1 MVELRIEK
9 VIMRTNPIR
18 LLGVTALISL
28 SACSSSNEATP
39 TPGEVGGAEA
49 VGGASNLA
57 AGGASH
63 APGSSVAAGGT
74 SVLNTTS
81 AIAATGGKV
90 GTGGASATGGKAS
103 SGGATATGGKVS
115 TGGAAATGGNA
126 STVGTTA
133 TATGGAQPTGGATAT
148 GGAGGKSSTKASGG
162 APPAT
167 GGTNAAG
174 NTSVATGGSTS
185 APGTTIKFVGNITTG
200 NSVDPSGLTY
210 HKYWDQITPE
220 NQGKWGSVQSSP
232 TSSFNWSSL
241 DTISAYTKTN
251 NIIFKHHCFFWGSQQ
266 PSPMSSITEAEAENW
281 VKSFCE
287 RYPNAALIDVVNEPP
302 PHTTP
307 GYTSALGAG
316 EKGSYPW
323 IVKAFKLARQY
334 CPNAILI
341 LNDYNNIENSDET
354 HFISIVTDIKSNGAP
369 IDAVGAQSHGLKGM
383 SASTAKSNLEKLNS
397 QTGLPVYI
405 TEFDIDDGNDSSQST
420 TYQNL
425 FPVFLDASYIHGIT
439 VWGWIA
445 GHTWETNSGI
455 VNGTTPRPAMTWLMQ
470 KLGRPVPPN

>member
-1 MVELRIEK
+1 
-9 VIMRTNPIR
+9 MRTILIR
-18 LLGVTALISL
+18 LLGVTVIMSL
-28 SACSSSNEATP
+28 SACSSSNEATQ
-39 TPGEVGGAEA
+39 TPGGVGGAEG
-49 VGGASNLA
+49 VGGTSNDA
-57 AGGASH
+57 TGGTTQ
-63 APGSSVAAGGT
+63 APGSSVATGGT
-74 SVLNTTS
+74 SVMSTTS
-81 AIAATGGKV
+81 AIVATGGAV
-90 GTGGASATGGKAS
+90 GTGGASATGGKVN
-103 SGGATATGGKVS
+103 SGGAHATGGNVS
-115 TGGAAATGGNA
+115 TGGAEPTGGKVGA
-126 STVGTTA
+126 GGTTA
-133 TATGGAQPTGGATAT
+133 TG

-162 APPAT
+162 VPPAT

-174 NTSVATGGSTS
+174 STSIATGGSTS
-185 APGTTIKFVGNITTG
+185 APGTTKKFVGNITTG

-220 NQGKWGSVQSSP
+220 NQGKWGSVQSTP

-251 NIIFKHHCFFWGSQQ
+251 NIIFKQHCFFWGSQQ
-266 PSPMSSITEAEAENW
+266 PNPMSSITLAQAENW
-281 VKSFCE
+281 VKSYCE
-287 RYPNAALIDVVNEPP
+287 RYPNAAVIDVVNEPP
-302 PHTTP
+302 PHTNP

-316 EKGSYPW
+316 ESGSYPW

-334 CPNAILI
+334 CGSAILI
-341 LNDYNNIENSDET
+341 LNDYNNIENGDET
-354 HFISIVTDIKSNGAP
+354 RFISMVNDIKTNGAP

-383 SASTAKSNLEKLNS
+383 SATTVKSNLEKLNS

-405 TEFDIDDGNDSSQST
+405 TEFDIDDANDSSQST
-420 TYQNL
+420 TFQNL
-425 FPVFLDASYIHGIT
+425 FPIFLDASYIHGIT

>member
-1 MVELRIEK
+1 MGLHVEK
-9 VIMRTNPIR
+9 VTMRT
-18 LLGVTALISL
+18 TLIQLFGIAAIMSL
-28 SACSSSNEATP
+28 SACSSSDDATP
-39 TPGEVGGAEA
+39 TPGGVGGAKG
-49 VGGASNLA
+49 VGGASDVAMGGNTQVA
-57 AGGASH
+57 TGGATVLSTT
-63 APGSSVAAGGT
+63 STIVAAGGK
-74 SVLNTTS
+74 SS
-81 AIAATGGKV
+81 
-90 GTGGASATGGKAS
+90 TGGAPAIGGKAS
-103 SGGATATGGKVS
+103 SGGEPATGGRVG
-115 TGGAAATGGNA
+115 TGGAEPAGGKGGANATGA
-126 STVGTTA
+126 
-133 TATGGAQPTGGATAT
+133 GGAQSTGGATAT
-148 GGAGGKSSTKASGG
+148 GGAGAAGGKSSTKASGG

-266 PSPMSSITEAEAENW
+266 PSPMSSITEAQAENW

-383 SASTAKSNLEKLNS
+383 SASTVKSNLEKLNS

-470 KLGRPVPPN
+470 KLSRPVPPN

>member
-1 MVELRIEK
+1 VVELHLEK
-9 VIMRTNPIR
+9 VIMRTTHIR
-18 LLGVTALISL
+18 LLGVTAVICL
-28 SACSSSNEATP
+28 SACSSSNDLTP
-39 TPGEVGGAEA
+39 TSGGVGGAEGI
-49 VGGASNLA
+49 GGASNVA
-57 AGGASH
+57 TGGASH
-63 APGSSVAAGGT
+63 APGSSAATGGT

-81 AIAATGGKV
+81 TLAATGGKV
-90 GTGGASATGGKAS
+90 GAGGALATGGKAS

-115 TGGAAATGGNA
+115 TGGEPSTG
-126 STVGTTA
+126 GTTA
-133 TATGGAQPTGGATAT
+133 TGAGGAQPTGGANAA
-148 GGAGGKSSTKASGG
+148 GGAGGKSSTKTSGG
-162 APPAT
+162 APTAT

-174 NTSVATGGSTS
+174 STTGGSTS
-185 APGTTIKFVGNITTG
+185 APGTTVKFVGNITTSS
-200 NSVDPSGLTY
+200 SVDPSGLTY

-220 NQGKWGSVQSSP
+220 NEGKWGSVQSSP
-232 TSSFNWSSL
+232 TSSFNWKNL
-241 DTISAYTKTN
+241 DSISTYTKTN

-266 PSPMSSITEAEAENW
+266 PSPMSSITEAQAENW

-287 RYPNAALIDVVNEPP
+287 RYPNAAVIDVVNEPP

-334 CPNAILI
+334 CPNAILV

-383 SASTAKSNLEKLNS
+383 SASTVKSNLEKLNS

-445 GHTWETNSGI
+445 SHTWETNSGI

>member
-1 MVELRIEK
+1 M
-9 VIMRTNPIR
+9 
-18 LLGVTALISL
+18 S
-28 SACSSSNEATP
+28 
-39 TPGEVGGAEA
+39 
-49 VGGASNLA
+49 
-57 AGGASH
+57 
-63 APGSSVAAGGT
+63 
-74 SVLNTTS
+74 TTS
-81 AIAATGGKV
+81 AIVATGGAV
-90 GTGGASATGGKAS
+90 GTGGASATGGKVN
-103 SGGATATGGKVS
+103 SGGAHATGGNVS
-115 TGGAAATGGNA
+115 TGGAEPTGGKVGA
-126 STVGTTA
+126 GGTTA
-133 TATGGAQPTGGATAT
+133 TG

-162 APPAT
+162 VPPAT

-174 NTSVATGGSTS
+174 STSIATGGSTS
-185 APGTTIKFVGNITTG
+185 APGTTKKFVGNITTG

-220 NQGKWGSVQSSP
+220 NQGKWGSVQSTP

-251 NIIFKHHCFFWGSQQ
+251 NIIFKQHCFFWGSQQ
-266 PSPMSSITEAEAENW
+266 PNPMSSITLAQAENW
-281 VKSFCE
+281 VKSYCE
-287 RYPNAALIDVVNEPP
+287 RYPNAAVIDVVNEPP
-302 PHTTP
+302 PHTNP

-316 EKGSYPW
+316 ESGSYPW

-334 CPNAILI
+334 CGSAILI
-341 LNDYNNIENSDET
+341 LNDYNNIENGDET
-354 HFISIVTDIKSNGAP
+354 RFISMVNDIKTNGAP

-383 SASTAKSNLEKLNS
+383 SATTVKSNLEKLNS

-405 TEFDIDDGNDSSQST
+405 TEFDIDDANDSSQST
-420 TYQNL
+420 TFQNL
-425 FPVFLDASYIHGIT
+425 FPIFLDASYIHGIT